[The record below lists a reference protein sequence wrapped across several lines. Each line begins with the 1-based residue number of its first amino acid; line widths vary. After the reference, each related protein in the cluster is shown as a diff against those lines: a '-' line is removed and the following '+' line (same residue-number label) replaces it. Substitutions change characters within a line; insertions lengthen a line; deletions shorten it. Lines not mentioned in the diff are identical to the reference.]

1 MGQAENNSY
10 TGFPLVN
17 FLSGQKTKFYRGSS
31 LARQRTRHERKSFKK
46 EETTFAQQAEYFFA
60 GQRMVWRPVEFPL
73 AACSSNHTRMRC
85 PSRIADYVTIGGIVG
100 ILINKNKGN

>member
-46 EETTFAQQAEYFFA
+46 EETTFVWFGIQVQRSREYFELQKA
-60 GQRMVWRPVEFPL
+60 TG
-73 AACSSNHTRMRC
+73 
-85 PSRIADYVTIGGIVG
+85 SRYVSI
-100 ILINKNKGN
+100 K